1 VISLWLPRLATDRL
15 RRRARAQPKPATRS
29 PEPPSQPFVTVVASA
44 GRLAVDGVDAAAA
57 ALGLHPGMPLADA
70 RALEPGLA
78 VRDADPL
85 ADRRALDDLADW
97 CGRYTPWVATAPEL
111 DQGAGGL
118 WLDVT
123 GAAHLFGGE
132 AALLADLIARL
143 AGFGYTARAAL
154 AESPG
159 AAWALARFDGRAAS
173 GLVLPPGAVAAA
185 LRDLPVAGLRLTPA
199 TVGDLQRFGLGRIGS
214 LYDIARAPLAARFGA
229 VVARRLD
236 QALGRLREPISPRR
250 PVPERRAR
258 RGFAEP
264 IATDAAIACA
274 VRGLLAELCAGLERQ
289 GRGARRLELAIF
301 RLDGAVRRLPIGTH
315 RAVRAPEHLFRLLA
329 EHLDKLDYTVGVEV
343 MTLAATA
350 TEPMAAVQMSLRT
363 PSPDRGESASR
374 RKPPA
379 NHLHSAGPDIAPL
392 LDRLTNRLGRAS
404 VTRPVARAS
413 HLPERAQILLPLLDA
428 APPAPAAPSES
439 FRPKAARP
447 PRLLVRPEPIEAI
460 ALVPDDPPRQFRW
473 RGRTHQVRRAEGP
486 ERIAPEWWRRDGAAR
501 DYYRIEDS
509 EGGRFWVYRDGLYDA
524 PQAAEP
530 RWYLHGLFA

>member
-1 VISLWLPRLATDRL
+1 
-15 RRRARAQPKPATRS
+15 
-29 PEPPSQPFVTVVASA
+29 VVASA
-44 GRLAVDGVDAAAA
+44 GRLVIDGGDAAAA

-78 VRDADPL
+78 VRDADPV
-85 ADRRALDDLADW
+85 ADRRALEDLADW
-97 CGRYTPWVATAPEL
+97 CGRYTPWVALEAAPA
-111 DQGAGGL
+111 QGAGGL

-132 AALLADLIARL
+132 AALLTDLNARL

-154 AESPG
+154 ADTPG
-159 AAWALARFDGRAAS
+159 AAWALARFEVRAAA
-173 GLVLPPGAVAAA
+173 GLVLPPGGAAAA
-185 LRDLPVAGLRLTPA
+185 LRELPVAGLRLASA
-199 TVGDLQRFGLGRIGS
+199 TVDDLQRFGLGRIGS
-214 LYDIARAPLAARFGA
+214 LYDIARAPLAARFGDQ
-229 VVARRLD
+229 VARRLD

-258 RGFAEP
+258 RLFAEP
-264 IATDAAIACA
+264 ISTEAAITRA
-274 VRGLLAELCAGLERQ
+274 VRALLAELCAGLERQ
-289 GRGARRLELAIF
+289 GSGARRLELAIF

-350 TEPMAAVQMSLRT
+350 TEPMAAVQMSFGTRVAP
-363 PSPDRGESASR
+363 PSPSPLRGEGRGEGAPRGKS
-374 RKPPA
+374 PA
-379 NHLHSAGPDIAPL
+379 NHLHFTGGRPPPPGSSPGAGPLPGGEREAGPDIAPL
-392 LDRLTNRLGRAS
+392 LDRLTNRLGRAA

-413 HLPERAQILLPLLDA
+413 HLPERAQILLPLLEA
-428 APPAPAAPSES
+428 APPAPAEPAES
-439 FRPKAARP
+439 FRSKAARP
-447 PRLLVRPEPIEAI
+447 PRLLVRPEPIEAV

-486 ERIAPEWWRRDGAAR
+486 ERIAPEWWRRDGAPR

-509 EGGRFWVYRDGLYDA
+509 EGGRYWVYRDGLYDA
-524 PQAAEP
+524 PQASGAEP